1 MTAEMAR
8 KRASLPP
15 SGDPQPKVEARRP
28 RQRRNPEGVRK
39 DILAAAWEEFVEK
52 GLSGARVDEIAARTA
67 TSKRMIYYYFGDK
80 EGLYLAVLE
89 EAYRGV
95 RAAERLIDPDM
106 LGPVEAMA
114 RLAAVTFDYHAQ
126 NPGFVR
132 LVMIENIHHA
142 RHLAQ
147 SKAIGSLNLSAIAT
161 IQSIY
166 DRGLAQGL
174 FRPGLDALDLHLSI
188 SAPSFYNV
196 SNRASIHQVFR
207 HDMGSPDA
215 MAARRRSVVE
225 SILRFMLADPAAL
238 SGLTEII
245 SNACAP
251 APESLPA

>member
-1 MTAEMAR
+1 MTTEMAR
-8 KRASLPP
+8 KRTSSPP
-15 SGDPQPKVEARRP
+15 NGDPEPHIEAARP

-95 RAAERLIDPDM
+95 RAAERLVDPDM
-106 LGPVEAMA
+106 LDPVEAMA
-114 RLAAVTFDYHAQ
+114 RLAAVTFNYHAE

-147 SKAIGSLNLSAIAT
+147 SRAIGSLNLSAIAT
-161 IQSIY
+161 IQTIY
-166 DRGLAQGL
+166 DRGLAKGL
-174 FRPGLDALDLHLSI
+174 FRPGLNPLDLHLSI

-196 SNRASIHQVFR
+196 SNRASIRQVFR
-207 HDMGSPDA
+207 HDMGLPDA
-215 MAARRRSVVE
+215 LAARRRSVVE
-225 SILRFMLADPAAL
+225 SLLRFMLVDPAAL
-238 SGLTEII
+238 PGLPDII
-245 SNACAP
+245 EKACSP
-251 APESLPA
+251 APESPPA